1 MSELYLLSVWSL
13 TFYMIEHFQEKV
25 KTVNNFIP
33 QVLQVNGHGTRA
45 SSLICVSLFAPPL
58 YSHLMGN
65 VML

>member
-13 TFYMIEHFQEKV
+13 TFYLIEHFQEKV

-33 QVLQVNGHGTRA
+33 QVLQVSGHGTRA
-45 SSLICVSLFAPPL
+45 NSLICVCHSLPPL